1 MNSLFKKI
9 KNKINDLFSLNKI
22 NPHTSWKNLLFTF
35 FIIVVLLILFSL
47 YFLYQIRNQ
56 QIFKIIYSAPS
67 SPNIVKEEL
76 LKKVE
81 ESFERRLIIEKE
93 IKNNLKSYSDPSL

>member
-1 MNSLFKKI
+1 
-9 KNKINDLFSLNKI
+9 
-22 NPHTSWKNLLFTF
+22 
-35 FIIVVLLILFSL
+35 
-47 YFLYQIRNQ
+47 
-56 QIFKIIYSAPS
+56 
-67 SPNIVKEEL
+67 VKEEL